1 MCVCLRVQLS
11 AIKID
16 PIPRQQKVQ
25 DDPDGHLLYRESD
38 VILERCKRNLSI
50 IHGVVSLFMDARSP

>member
-1 MCVCLRVQLS
+1 MRVQLS

-38 VILERCKRNLSI
+38 VILERCNENSSIVLS
-50 IHGVVSLFMDARSP
+50 L